1 MKTDQDLAISNRFEF
16 QGISQG
22 QEKKIRKILNKETM
36 KFRKPTDLGARITN
50 FGFFFFLRKKNK
62 NKETSVTK
70 KLTTM
75 VTDFKKEN
83 KNKNNNK
90 KNNEEHEQRFFF
102 LKY

>member
-50 FGFFFFLRKKNK
+50 FGFFFFLRKKTRTKTRIDQAITTNTYK
-62 NKETSVTK
+62 NTI
-70 KLTTM
+70 
-75 VTDFKKEN
+75 
-83 KNKNNNK
+83 
-90 KNNEEHEQRFFF
+90 
-102 LKY
+102 